1 MVGACAPCGLRP
13 AKVGRWIDSDGR
25 TIAPAG
31 RLGKDWERLAIAGA
45 IFSSYTKYM
54 KITYDPA
61 KCERNISERGLSFE
75 LAADFEWSSALVL
88 EDRRHDYGERR
99 FQALGFIGDRLHMLV
114 FTPRSGAVH
123 VISLRKA
130 NKREA
135 SGYENRQS

>member
-1 MVGACAPCGLRP
+1 
-13 AKVGRWIDSDGR
+13 
-25 TIAPAG
+25 
-31 RLGKDWERLAIAGA
+31 
-45 IFSSYTKYM
+45 M

-88 EDRRHDYGERR
+88 EDRRRDYVERR